1 VSREVDMEIIF
12 VLVLAALLALI
23 PANIAK
29 NKGHSFAG
37 WYIFGFL
44 LWIVAF
50 PVSLF
55 LKKK

>member
-1 VSREVDMEIIF
+1 MEIII

-29 NKGHSFAG
+29 NKGHSFAS
-37 WYIFGFL
+37 WYVFGFL

>member
-1 VSREVDMEIIF
+1 MEIII
-12 VLVLAALLALI
+12 VLVVAALLALI

-29 NKGHSFAG
+29 NKGHSYAT

-44 LWIVAF
+44 LWIVAL

>member
-1 VSREVDMEIIF
+1 MEIIL
-12 VLVLAALLALI
+12 VLVVAALLALI

-29 NKGHSFAG
+29 NKGHSFAT

-44 LWIVAF
+44 MWILAF
-50 PVSLF
+50 PISLF